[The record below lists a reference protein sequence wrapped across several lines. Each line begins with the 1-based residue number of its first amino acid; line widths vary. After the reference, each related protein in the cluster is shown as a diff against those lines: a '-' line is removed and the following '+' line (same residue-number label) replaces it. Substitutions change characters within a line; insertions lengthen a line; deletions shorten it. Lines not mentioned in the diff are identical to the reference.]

1 MNEFDFKT
9 IGIAIKRER
18 KRAGMTR
25 EQLAEIMHISPRYLI
40 SIENDGQAPSFQVFY
55 ELVRSLNIS
64 VDQYIF
70 NNQSQS
76 ASTLRRNTYMLMDTL
91 TESELTIVEATI
103 RGIIA
108 LRSSNIAYMEHL

>member
-25 EQLAEIMHISPRYLI
+25 EQLSEIMHISPRYLI

-55 ELVRSLNIS
+55 DLVRSLNIS

-70 NNQSQS
+70 NSQTCS

-91 TESELTIVEATI
+91 TESELIIIEATI
-103 RGIIA
+103 RGI
-108 LRSSNIAYMEHL
+108 LEFRNSNTTYVNHI